1 MPRLRAPCSRLTE
14 REQRVPR
21 YFFHVFDGQTLPDR
35 EGTELP
41 DYNHARR
48 EAISYAG
55 KLLDDDA
62 SRIGLGED
70 WHMEVVDE
78 AGLILFRL
86 DFFVTTSPVLATEL
100 RK

>member
-1 MPRLRAPCSRLTE
+1 M
-14 REQRVPR
+14 PR
-21 YFFHVFDGQTLPDR
+21 YFFHVFDGKALRDR

-78 AGLILFRL
+78 VGLILFRL
-86 DFFVTTSPVLATEL
+86 DFFVTASPVLTAERRT
-100 RK
+100 